1 MYHIVSYCITKSD
14 RVCRPRKRESGCHL
28 PTDRFALSCERVLS
42 NSAFSL
48 QPRAHPLGLRRLS
61 HKCLFL
67 FFFAITCE
75 KSSSESQER
84 RGHRTRAT
92 RQLWSPS
99 SCLQEWDDFSR
110 SGGACAAER
119 KEAGKG
125 IFFFESAVDFSFE
138 KSPKV
143 CLLT

>member
-1 MYHIVSYCITKSD
+1 MYHIVS
-14 RVCRPRKRESGCHL
+14 RKATEFVEL
-28 PTDRFALSCERVLS
+28 ELATLSCERVLS

-125 IFFFESAVDFSFE
+125 MLFFESAVDFSFE